1 MNKYW
6 KLKILVFKDNQQ
18 VLNIQGDE
26 TTNKRR
32 RQNKLHLRLLIGDRV
47 IANQT
52 ISTHSLQINMKK
64 ITFVDSN
71 LVGPVPSQSPRL
83 ALAAQ
88 SYIFKVLSLYIQSLN
103 LWFFYDKHFGL
114 GKNFHC
120 MYHSGGGGVDDD
132 GGDAPYRDH
141 QCMDGKIRRRQ
152 WKPQKLIFLT
162 CLKILK
168 ATLWLNIFDSNKSFK
183 TLQSSLDCSK

>member
-1 MNKYW
+1 M
-6 KLKILVFKDNQQ
+6 KILVFKDNQQ

-88 SYIFKVLSLYIQSLN
+88 SYIFKV
-103 LWFFYDKHFGL
+103 

-141 QCMDGKIRRRQ
+141 QCMDGKIPRRQ
-152 WKPQKLIFLT
+152 
-162 CLKILK
+162 
-168 ATLWLNIFDSNKSFK
+168 
-183 TLQSSLDCSK
+183 

>member
-88 SYIFKVLSLYIQSLN
+88 SYIFKVLSLYILFLWIFFMTSTLVWEKTSTACTIVVVVVSTMMVVMHLIEIISAWMGRYEGGN
-103 LWFFYDKHFGL
+103 ENHRSWFF
-114 GKNFHC
+114 
-120 MYHSGGGGVDDD
+120 
-132 GGDAPYRDH
+132 
-141 QCMDGKIRRRQ
+141 
-152 WKPQKLIFLT
+152 
-162 CLKILK
+162 
-168 ATLWLNIFDSNKSFK
+168 
-183 TLQSSLDCSK
+183 

>member
-1 MNKYW
+1 MTRQP
-6 KLKILVFKDNQQ
+6 ILIIISNWYYYRREDRT
-18 VLNIQGDE
+18 NILDLYQSR
-26 TTNKRR
+26 TPT
-32 RQNKLHLRLLIGDRV
+32 LRLLIGGRV
-47 IANQT
+47 IANQAVS
-52 ISTHSLQINMKK
+52 IHSLQINMKK

-88 SYIFKVLSLYIQSLN
+88 SYIFKVLSLYMYSPWICE
-103 LWFFYDKHFGL
+103 FFYDKHFGL

-168 ATLWLNIFDSNKSFK
+168 ATLWWNIFDFNTSFE